1 MVTPQGKREA
11 AAYVEE
17 AHHVS
22 ERRACRVLGVE
33 RSLARYSFTRPP
45 DTAPSKEPTPVK
57 TSDAPQA
64 DPHPFGYG

>member
-1 MVTPQGKREA
+1 MSQFQSK
-11 AAYVEE
+11 EE
-17 AHHVS
+17 KVRDALVMTVV
-22 ERRACRVLGVE
+22 VLLLLALAGFIWWGV
-33 RSLARYSFTRPP
+33 TRPP